1 MSGKELLFHIS
12 DVDDDLI
19 EEADPSM
26 AISKKEPGWQ
36 KWVAI
41 AACLC
46 LVVGVLFADTFK
58 NGAVTYA
65 KEMDHA
71 VFFSGIPTDKVQ
83 FMTDFSGY
91 SNRTKVRVMLIAYEM
106 EEGYPEIYGQ
116 KFDGKTLDEL
126 MDEYMVFVQDHEEND
141 EEISERWSD
150 VSTKIATINDEMSAK
165 EVEWIESIGA
175 ADIEKL
181 SYNQYLFTIKSGDLE
196 KIEGGN
202 CKYRV
207 IMAPEEYKH
216 TDISLK
222 NLIGEYEC
230 MDVVHVPLYS
240 SFYVAA
246 DSVYGQKLEI
256 GENSITFGDEFAISE
271 AEYEIDTI
279 ADKAECF
286 YGFETVDFMFMD
298 EALIHLFANE
308 HVIINVS
315 GNGDTARIFAGDG
328 YVYLDRG
335 LWGVYKF
342 KAIN

>member
-1 MSGKELLFHIS
+1 MRGKELLFHIS
-12 DVDDDLI
+12 NVDDDLI

-26 AISKKEPGWQ
+26 TISKKKTGWQ
-36 KWVAI
+36 KWAVI

-46 LVVGVLFADTFK
+46 LAVGIVFADTFK

-106 EEGYPEIYGQ
+106 EEGYPEIYSQ
-116 KFDGKTLDEL
+116 KFDGKTVDEL
-126 MDEYMVFVQDHEEND
+126 MDEYMTFVQDHEENC

-150 VSTKIATINDEMSAK
+150 VSTKIAIINDEMSAK

-175 ADIEKL
+175 SDIEKL
-181 SYNQYLFTIKSGDLE
+181 SYNQYLFTIKRSDLE
-196 KIEGGN
+196 KIENGN
-202 CKYRV
+202 CEYRV
-207 IMAPEEYKH
+207 IMAPKEYQY
-216 TDISLK
+216 TDISPE

-230 MDVVHVPLYS
+230 MGVVHVPLYS
-240 SFYVAA
+240 SFAIMT
-246 DSVYGQKLEI
+246 DSVYGQKLKI
-256 GENSITFGDEFAISE
+256 GENSIMFGDEFVISD
-271 AEYEIDTI
+271 AAYEIDTL
-279 ADKAECF
+279 ADRAERF
-286 YGFETVDFMFMD
+286 YGFETIDFMFMD
-298 EALIHLFANE
+298 EELMHLFANE

-335 LWGVYKF
+335 LRGVYKF
-342 KAIN
+342 KAVN